1 MEERI
6 SKSSRISFQGKLVGA
21 GRPHSATDIGVVV
34 VSFQSERT
42 IVRCLDLLLLA
53 PSVVRVVVVDN
64 ASSDGTMALLKLMAT
79 TNARISVVRNE
90 DNKGFAAAC
99 NQGASALSTPWVA
112 FVNPDCF
119 VRGDSLPRLVQHG
132 LQRVGAGLLGVN
144 MIDEFG
150 QSDPAARRRDPSLRE
165 LLSRGGGRDDLYL
178 GRDPRQ
184 DLQAVEAV
192 SGALMLMPLGLFLQ
206 LAGFD
211 ENFHLHVEDLDLCRR
226 TRQAGYEVLV
236 ANDITVVHV
245 GGVSSRSRP
254 LWVEWQKHAS
264 LWRYFRKFERRQT
277 PVALVPL
284 LWVGLW
290 AHFLLASVRAV
301 LRARRLKVSGSG

>member
-6 SKSSRISFQGKLVGA
+6 SKSRISFQGKLVGA
-21 GRPHSATDIGVVV
+21 GRPHAATDIGVVV

-42 IVRCLDLLLLA
+42 IVRCLDLLLVSPA
-53 PSVVRVVVVDN
+53 VVRIVVVDN
-64 ASSDGTMALLKLMAT
+64 ASVDGTMALLKLMAT
-79 TNARISVVRNE
+79 TNPRISVVRDE
-90 DNKGFAAAC
+90 DNRGFAAAC

-132 LQRVGAGLLGVN
+132 LERVGAGLLGCN

-165 LLSRGGGRDDLYL
+165 LLGRGGGRDDLYL

-226 TRQAGYEVLV
+226 TRKAGYEVLC

-254 LWVEWQKHAS
+254 VWVEWQKHTS
-264 LWRYFRKFERRQT
+264 LWRYFRKFERSET
-277 PVALVPL
+277 AFALVPL
-284 LWVGLW
+284 LWLGLW
-290 AHFLLASVRAV
+290 AHFLLASVRALV
-301 LRARRLKVSGSG
+301 RAASAPPIQR